1 MKISSNGITL
11 HVEEQGKVGI
21 PLIFLHYW
29 GGSSRTW
36 KYVTSELATDHHTIA
51 IDHRGWGQSEAT
63 ESGYTLADLSAD
75 IDGVIKALNLR
86 HYVLIGHSMGGKVAQ
101 LMASRRPAGLAG
113 LVLVA
118 PSPPTPMALSAKAR
132 ESMVG
137 AYDSR
142 AAIEATIDNMLT
154 AKPLSPSDREQVIE
168 DSMKGAPTA
177 KLAWP
182 RGASQEDI
190 TNQIGKINVP
200 TLIISGELD
209 RVDTPDVLRAELQ
222 SRLPHAV
229 MSVLPGTGHL
239 SMLESPR
246 ELVLSVRRFCA
257 QFTQ

>member
-1 MKISSNGITL
+1 
-11 HVEEQGKVGI
+11 
-21 PLIFLHYW
+21 
-29 GGSSRTW
+29 
-36 KYVTSELATDHHTIA
+36 
-51 IDHRGWGQSEAT
+51 
-63 ESGYTLADLSAD
+63 
-75 IDGVIKALNLR
+75 
-86 HYVLIGHSMGGKVAQ
+86 
-101 LMASRRPAGLAG
+101 
-113 LVLVA
+113 
-118 PSPPTPMALSAKAR
+118 
-132 ESMVG
+132 
-137 AYDSR
+137 
-142 AAIEATIDNMLT
+142 MLT

-190 TNQIGKINVP
+190 TDQIGKINVP

-246 ELVLSVRRFCA
+246 ELILSVRRFCA